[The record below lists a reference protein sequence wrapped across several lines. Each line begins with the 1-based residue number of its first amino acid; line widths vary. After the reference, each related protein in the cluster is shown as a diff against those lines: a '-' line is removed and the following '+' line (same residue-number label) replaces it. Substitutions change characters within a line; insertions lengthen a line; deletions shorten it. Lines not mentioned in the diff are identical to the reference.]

1 MGRLQLVD
9 NLHLTTGTGLGRLA
23 AVCLNVVAGSLGVAT
38 GVVRAF
44 QVGATGIWI
53 EGLFFAYLKDNKW
66 KRGY

>member
-1 MGRLQLVD
+1 MERLQLVV

-44 QVGATGIWI
+44 QIGSARVRVEW
-53 EGLFFAYLKDNKW
+53 F
-66 KRGY
+66 

>member
-1 MGRLQLVD
+1 MTRNNEKIMERLHLVV

-44 QVGATGIWI
+44 QVGATGIWV
-53 EGLFFAYLKDNKW
+53 EGLFL
-66 KRGY
+66 RI